1 MKDIR
6 HYLYESEEEYPFESM
21 EEILAVNAA
30 KQELC
35 ESSTSK
41 RAKNFRIALN
51 LLQMLLPVFS
61 YP

>member
-35 ESSTSK
+35 ESSTSDINCIIK
-41 RAKNFRIALN
+41 SLRE
-51 LLQMLLPVFS
+51 
-61 YP
+61 